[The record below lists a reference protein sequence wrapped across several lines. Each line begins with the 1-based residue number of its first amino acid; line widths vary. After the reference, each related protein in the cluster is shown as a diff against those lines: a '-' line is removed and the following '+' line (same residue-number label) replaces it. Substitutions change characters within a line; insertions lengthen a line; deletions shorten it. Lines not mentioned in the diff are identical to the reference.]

1 MKAGL
6 NVNRNVIMLLH
17 VFKTSI
23 KMLSSTSYD
32 YIRNYVCML
41 LNDKILIQVNVWL
54 LFNV

>member
-1 MKAGL
+1 VKAGL